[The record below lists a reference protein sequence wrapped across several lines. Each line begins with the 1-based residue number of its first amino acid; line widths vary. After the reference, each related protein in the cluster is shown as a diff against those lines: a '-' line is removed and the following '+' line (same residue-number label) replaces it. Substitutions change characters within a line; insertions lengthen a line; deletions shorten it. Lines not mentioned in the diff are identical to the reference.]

1 MFNKNVKVAVL
12 FIVMASAALSLPFF
26 VLTPNVQSDNLSSR
40 ILDLFYLSIPLLL
53 FIVIY
58 YLILP
63 DEIDQSADLVYFL
76 GFLTT
81 LGTIA
86 SVLRIPFDNNSRN
99 YVFSFFGIGLLITG
113 GSIIA
118 RMAIIQFY
126 GKSDPEEDILDKI
139 STVSINLSQ
148 FAENIENSIGIF
160 NQAHTQIATTLL
172 LISKDY
178 EDLRSNIKN
187 TTSSISTAM
196 DGLFQSVE
204 TSFDSIDLTQLKQK
218 IDAFVSSIERA
229 YSPQAVQGITI
240 SLATL
245 DSSFKS
251 VSNSLDNL
259 DRVLLENTSSMPH
272 RFASID
278 FEETMQVVKKKLFES
293 IDIFAINI
301 RNEEVSAL
309 VRQEITESLSNFKRS
324 LDIHIPAEDMKV
336 QMKGIGSAM
345 AKVKDTLGEFAIIH
359 NDIMNSVPKNSIDLM
374 TEASS
379 TKDTETLSS
388 IESKLSEILIQMNK
402 TRDKFIKTSP
412 LDDRRSNNLSTELPS
427 ILSASIDAKLDHLNE
442 IKFQLNEIN
451 KTIRSFTILGIPDIK
466 IEKKKWRTR
475 IREFIN
481 APKS

>member
-1 MFNKNVKVAVL
+1 MNRL
-12 FIVMASAALSLPFF
+12 
-26 VLTPNVQSDNLSSR
+26 NLS
-40 ILDLFYLSIPLLL
+40 
-53 FIVIY
+53 
-58 YLILP
+58 
-63 DEIDQSADLVYFL
+63 
-76 GFLTT
+76 
-81 LGTIA
+81 
-86 SVLRIPFDNNSRN
+86 
-99 YVFSFFGIGLLITG
+99 
-113 GSIIA
+113 
-118 RMAIIQFY
+118 
-126 GKSDPEEDILDKI
+126 K
-139 STVSINLSQ
+139 

-336 QMKGIGSAM
+336 QMKVIGSA
-345 AKVKDTLGEFAIIH
+345 
-359 NDIMNSVPKNSIDLM
+359 
-374 TEASS
+374 
-379 TKDTETLSS
+379 
-388 IESKLSEILIQMNK
+388 QYY
-402 TRDKFIKTSP
+402 
-412 LDDRRSNNLSTELPS
+412 
-427 ILSASIDAKLDHLNE
+427 
-442 IKFQLNEIN
+442 
-451 KTIRSFTILGIPDIK
+451 
-466 IEKKKWRTR
+466 
-475 IREFIN
+475 
-481 APKS
+481 